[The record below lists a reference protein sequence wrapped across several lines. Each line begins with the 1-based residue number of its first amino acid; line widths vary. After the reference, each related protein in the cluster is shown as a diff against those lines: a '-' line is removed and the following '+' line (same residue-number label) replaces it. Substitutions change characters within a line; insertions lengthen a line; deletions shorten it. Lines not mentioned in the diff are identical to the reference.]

1 MLSAEKRKALQE
13 LIGADRAKDFEQSLA
28 KTEKSARA
36 SGTTFKAMAEP
47 EQSVD
52 DMIAAAFLGADG
64 LDATSEKCTPGTKDG
79 KYKADAKAKK
89 AEDDDGE
96 EDEDDED
103 MKAEDDEEDDDS
115 ENDDEAADLE
125 SLLSSDE
132 IAMIA
137 DAVAKRLAGD
147 MKEMKSMMG
156 KMGKGYGRKSYEG
169 DPSGLV
175 DTLKAYTDTQGEII
189 EELVKTLEETNTR
202 LKALEANL
210 GTGHTPSQSR
220 GNTVSNAAVEEWM
233 RGLTPEQVN
242 AGRGWNF

>member
-13 LIGADRAKDFEQSLA
+13 LIGAERAKDFEQSLA

-36 SGTTFKAMAEP
+36 SGTTFKTLAEP

-89 AEDDDGE
+89 AEDDDE
-96 EDEDDED
+96 MDDDED
-103 MKAEDDEEDDDS
+103 MKAEDDGEDDDS
-115 ENDDEAADLE
+115 ENDDEAADIE
-125 SLLSSDE
+125 SLLSEDE

-147 MKEMKSMMG
+147 MKEMKMM
-156 KMGKGYGRKSYEG
+156 MSKGYGRKSYEG
-169 DPSGLV
+169 DTSGLV

-210 GTGHTPSQSR
+210 GTGHTPSTSR
-220 GNTVSNAAVEEWM
+220 GNTVSNVAAEEWM

>member
-52 DMIAAAFLGADG
+52 DMIAAAFLGTDG

-79 KYKADAKAKK
+79 KYKADSQK
-89 AEDDDGE
+89 AEDDGE
-96 EDEDDED
+96 DDEDDED
-103 MKAEDDEEDDDS
+103 MKAEDDDS

-147 MKEMKSMMG
+147 MKEMKMM
-156 KMGKGYGRKSYEG
+156 MSKGYGRKSYEG